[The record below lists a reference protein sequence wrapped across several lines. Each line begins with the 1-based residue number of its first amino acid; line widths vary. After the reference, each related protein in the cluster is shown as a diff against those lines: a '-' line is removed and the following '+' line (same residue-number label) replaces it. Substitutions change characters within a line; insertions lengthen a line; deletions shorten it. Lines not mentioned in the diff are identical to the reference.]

1 MSLQAIIFDCDG
13 TLADSMPPH
22 YLAWRSTLAEYG
34 IDFSEDLFYETGGWP
49 TVKVARYL
57 LERDGVEADADKI
70 SEDKEDAFE
79 QLLHTVKPIDDVIAV
94 VREHHGKLPMAVAT
108 GGIPRVCHAILD
120 NLGIRDC
127 FGAIVTALDVERP
140 KPNPDVYLEAA
151 RRLGVD
157 PTACRAY
164 EDTDP
169 GVQSATAAGMEVI
182 DVRTFYTP
190 ARITG

>member
-22 YLAWRSTLAEYG
+22 YLAWRSTLAEYN
-34 IDFSEDLFYETGGWP
+34 IDFSEDLFYDTGGWP
-49 TVKVARYL
+49 TVKVAQYL
-57 LERDGVEADADKI
+57 LERDGVKADADKI
-70 SEDKEDAFE
+70 AEDKEDAFE
-79 QLLHTVKPIDDVIAV
+79 QLLHTVKPIDEVVAV
-94 VREHHGKLPMAVAT
+94 VRENHGKLPMAVAT